1 MSECED
7 QALVKR
13 EMKESP
19 SVLRICLRRRSA
31 IEPPME
37 LA

>member
-1 MSECED
+1 MSEGED
-7 QALVKR
+7 QALGKR